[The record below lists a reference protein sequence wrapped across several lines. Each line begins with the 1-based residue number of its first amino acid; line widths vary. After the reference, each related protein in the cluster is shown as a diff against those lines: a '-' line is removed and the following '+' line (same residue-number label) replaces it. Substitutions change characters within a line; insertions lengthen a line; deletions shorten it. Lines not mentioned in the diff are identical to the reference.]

1 MIDGLKLLKE
11 SQALL
16 EGHFLLSSG
25 KHSPKYVQC
34 AKLMQYTDKAEKM
47 VSIVA
52 EKVKDLDIDLIVG
65 PAMGGIRP
73 AYELGRQLD
82 IRTVF
87 TERIHG
93 KMTLRRGFEIKKD
106 EKILIMED
114 VVTTGKSSLETAKA
128 LEKLGGKVIAI
139 GCLVDRK
146 VSNLNIPIYSSI
158 ELFFETFEEKECPM
172 CKENSKAVKPGSRN
186 L

>member
-1 MIDGLKLLKE
+1 MVDGLKLLKE
-11 SQALL
+11 SEALL
-16 EGHFLLSSG
+16 EGHFLLSSE

-47 VSIVA
+47 VSLVA
-52 EKVKDLDIDLIVG
+52 DKVKNLDIELIVG

-73 AYELGRQLD
+73 AYELGRQLG
-82 IRTVF
+82 IRTIF
-87 TERIHG
+87 TERIEG
-93 KMTLRRGFEIKKD
+93 EMTLRRGFEIKKG

-114 VVTTGKSSLETAKA
+114 VVTTGKSSLETAEV
-128 LEKLGGKVIAI
+128 LENLGGKVVGI

-146 VSNLNIPIYSSI
+146 VSVLDIPIYSSI
-158 ELFFETFEEKECPM
+158 ELFFETFEEKYCPM
-172 CKENSKAVKPGSRN
+172 CKEESKAVKPGSRN

>member
-1 MIDGLKLLKE
+1 MVDGLKLLKE

-34 AKLMQYTDKAEKM
+34 AKLMQNPDKAEKM

-52 EKVKDLDIDLIVG
+52 DKVKALDIDLIVG

-73 AYELGRQLD
+73 AYELGRQLG
-82 IRTVF
+82 IRTIF
-87 TERIHG
+87 TERENG
-93 KMTLRRGFEIKKD
+93 EMTLRRGFEIKKD

-114 VVTTGKSSLETAKA
+114 VVTTGKSSLETAKV
-128 LEKLGGKVIAI
+128 LEELGGKVVAI

-146 VSNLNIPIYSSI
+146 VSKLDIPIYSSI
-158 ELFFETFEEKECPM
+158 ELFFETFEEKDCPM
-172 CKENSKAVKPGSRN
+172 CRENSKAVKPGSRS